1 MVCVCSLQVEYFL
14 RVGYYNTALKLAE
27 HAEIEDLTNI
37 DLFMMS
43 KAVEE
48 SLVNRE
54 TGPCLNWCYENKS
67 KLRKL
72 KVIIDIHSM
81 PKAIWAQLFKTYD
94 VVS

>member
-1 MVCVCSLQVEYFL
+1 MLFCKVYTYLPEYSPVISSQVEYFL

-27 HAEIEDLTNI
+27 HAKIEDLTNI

-54 TGPCLNWCYENKS
+54 TGPCLNWCSENKS

-72 KVIIDIHSM
+72 KVFIIT
-81 PKAIWAQLFKTYD
+81 QFLCL
-94 VVS
+94 

>member
-1 MVCVCSLQVEYFL
+1 MEYFL

-54 TGPCLNWCYENKS
+54 TAPCLNWCYENKS

-72 KVIIDIHSM
+72 KVVMYS
-81 PKAIWAQLFKTYD
+81 T
-94 VVS
+94 S